1 MFLKMRK
8 RMLNY
13 MSSKIFMSKK
23 ILNKIKFFNI
33 KNICLFIFFN
43 LINSNIAFA
52 YLEPGTGSLI
62 ITFIVSIIAYISATW
77 TKIKLKFREFI
88 EKNKKK
94 NNDNI

>member
-1 MFLKMRK
+1 M
-8 RMLNY
+8 N
-13 MSSKIFMSKK
+13 SKIFTIKK
-23 ILNKIKFFNI
+23 ILYKNKFLNI
-33 KNICLFIFFN
+33 KNICIFIFLN
-43 LINSNIAFA
+43 IINSNIAYA

-77 TKIKLKFREFI
+77 TKIKLKFREFK

>member
-1 MFLKMRK
+1 
-8 RMLNY
+8 MLNY

-33 KNICLFIFFN
+33 KNICLFMFLN

-77 TKIKLKFREFI
+77 TKIKLKFREFR

-94 NNDNI
+94 NNDTI

>member
-1 MFLKMRK
+1 M
-8 RMLNY
+8 N
-13 MSSKIFMSKK
+13 SKIFMNKQ
-23 ILNKIKFFNI
+23 ILNKNKFLNI

-43 LINSNIAFA
+43 LINSNIAYA

-77 TKIKLKFREFI
+77 TKIKLKFREFR

-94 NNDNI
+94 NNENI